1 MSDELVERLIM
12 PKQKPISSEPVEDAI
27 AAGDV
32 EAIEAIAETHY
43 ANEAIAAKF
52 SEVEMLEP
60 ELTPV
65 EISVN
70 SQGWKYF
77 VGLTPGQC
85 VSVEEATYQGIPI
98 VIDRAQIEPVVF
110 TA

>member
-1 MSDELVERLIM
+1 MDAEINELVE
-12 PKQKPISSEPVEDAI
+12 
-27 AAGDV
+27 AGDV

-52 SEVEMLEP
+52 REVEMLKP
-60 ELTPV
+60 EFTPA

-85 VSVEEATYQGIPI
+85 VSVEGATYQGIPI

-110 TA
+110 VP

>member
-1 MSDELVERLIM
+1 M
-12 PKQKPISSEPVEDAI
+12 SEPVEDSI
-27 AAGDV
+27 AAGDG

-52 SEVEMLEP
+52 REVEMLEP
-60 ELTPV
+60 EFTPA

-70 SQGWKYF
+70 SRGWKYF

-85 VSVEEATYQGIPI
+85 VSVEGATYQGIPI
-98 VIDRAQIEPVVF
+98 VIHRTQIEPVVIVP
-110 TA
+110 

>member
-1 MSDELVERLIM
+1 MDAEINKLVE
-12 PKQKPISSEPVEDAI
+12 
-27 AAGDV
+27 AGDV

-52 SEVEMLEP
+52 REVEMLEP
-60 ELTPV
+60 EFTPA

-85 VSVEEATYQGIPI
+85 VSVEGATYQGIPI
-98 VIDRAQIEPVVF
+98 VIDRAQIEPVVIVP
-110 TA
+110 

>member
-1 MSDELVERLIM
+1 MDAEINKLVE
-12 PKQKPISSEPVEDAI
+12 
-27 AAGDV
+27 AGDV
-32 EAIEAIAETHY
+32 EVIEAIAETHY

-60 ELTPV
+60 EFTPD

-85 VSVEEATYQGIPI
+85 VSVEGATYQGIPI
-98 VIDRAQIEPVVF
+98 VIHRTQIEPVVF
-110 TA
+110 VP

>member
-1 MSDELVERLIM
+1 MS
-12 PKQKPISSEPVEDAI
+12 KQKPIPSEPAAI
-27 AAGDV
+27 ESSTGDV

-60 ELTPV
+60 EFTPA

-85 VSVEEATYQGIPI
+85 VSVEGATYQGIPI
-98 VIDRAQIEPVVF
+98 VIDRDQIEPVVIVP
-110 TA
+110 

>member
-1 MSDELVERLIM
+1 MDAEINELVE
-12 PKQKPISSEPVEDAI
+12 
-27 AAGDV
+27 AGDV
-32 EAIEAIAETHY
+32 EVIEAIAETHY

-60 ELTPV
+60 EFTPV

-85 VSVEEATYQGIPI
+85 VPVEGATYQGIPI
-98 VIDRAQIEPVVF
+98 VIHRTQIEPVVIVP
-110 TA
+110 

>member
-12 PKQKPISSEPVEDAI
+12 PKQKPIP
-27 AAGDV
+27 
-32 EAIEAIAETHY
+32 EAIAETHY

-98 VIDRAQIEPVVF
+98 VIDRAQIEPVVIVP
-110 TA
+110 